1 MPTRIELVEA
11 GEKIRKSVTDIMA
24 DEKLTGAERIEKLKK
39 IEEDKK
45 SYDAEVEAA
54 DLVDSIKKGLPA
66 EPGVAAE
73 LKQKQ
78 AEDFG
83 VGDNPYVTD
92 FTPGRKRAQLAMA
105 LMRSPQMKSMI
116 DALGGKKGTDNGQL
130 RSEFDHKFEL
140 SLKDATAANNVMGEG
155 LYGSTGPTA
164 AGQNPFLPGA
174 FGQGIQPN
182 WLPGIVEQRFY
193 NLTVADLISSIPT
206 TSPNLSYLVEAT
218 ANFQAGAVA
227 EGGLYPF
234 SSGTFSR
241 VYEQIGKI
249 ANAMEFTD
257 EVVRDAPML
266 YSFLQSRLIEGI
278 QRQEEVQ
285 LLAGGGVPGVNGLL
299 SRSTGFTTSAT
310 YAAETNV
317 VIPAA
322 STAGVGAVAATIASL
337 THGRE
342 IVGDVPSKAPTGQQ
356 IAEGV
361 LNAALDI
368 QLGLFLNPTA
378 IIMNPIDYNTVRL
391 AKDSTG
397 QYLGGSF
404 FGADYGNAANQ
415 PIGALAG
422 GQTLWGMRVVCT
434 PAMPKGY
441 ILVGCFD
448 PGVIQAA
455 RREGISM
462 QMTNTNGTNFVNGE
476 VTLRAEERLG
486 LMVYRPKAFQLV
498 KLVNGAAS

>member
-1 MPTRIELVEA
+1 
-11 GEKIRKSVTDIMA
+11 
-24 DEKLTGAERIEKLKK
+24 
-39 IEEDKK
+39 
-45 SYDAEVEAA
+45 
-54 DLVDSIKKGLPA
+54 
-66 EPGVAAE
+66 
-73 LKQKQ
+73 
-78 AEDFG
+78 
-83 VGDNPYVTD
+83 
-92 FTPGRKRAQLAMA
+92 
-105 LMRSPQMKSMI
+105 
-116 DALGGKKGTDNGQL
+116 
-130 RSEFDHKFEL
+130 
-140 SLKDATAANNVMGEG
+140 
-155 LYGSTGPTA
+155 
-164 AGQNPFLPGA
+164 
-174 FGQGIQPN
+174 
-182 WLPGIVEQRFY
+182 
-193 NLTVADLISSIPT
+193 
-206 TSPNLSYLVEAT
+206 
-218 ANFQAGAVA
+218 
-227 EGGLYPF
+227 
-234 SSGTFSR
+234 
-241 VYEQIGKI
+241 
-249 ANAMEFTD
+249 
-257 EVVRDAPML
+257 ML